1 MEDRLLTMEETAE
14 RLRTPIS
21 TLRFWRNQSTGPR
34 SARLGRRIFYRESE
48 LAAWIDEQFTG
59 QPAAKAS

>member
-1 MEDRLLTMEETAE
+1 MEDRLLTMEEAAE

-21 TLRFWRNQSTGPR
+21 TLRFWRNRSTGPR

-48 LAAWIDEQFTG
+48 VAAWVEQQFSG
-59 QPAAKAS
+59 SPAA

>member
-1 MEDRLLTMEETAE
+1 MEDRLLTMEETSE

-48 LAAWIDEQFTG
+48 IAAWVEQQFTG
-59 QPAAKAS
+59 SKAS